1 MEDNASRA
9 LLMAAEVLIAMLV
22 VGLGVFLVIR
32 MGTFSRNMNTEMDEQ
47 RIAQYNENFYQ
58 YSGRV
63 DITAQEIVTMINLAK
78 EQNDA
83 REIEFNGTSSPY
95 YTIVKVVKGST
106 VESLFI
112 PGTASSIDEDKYKDA
127 KAFNSLIMDF
137 IRENNSSLF
146 SCNAKIKR
154 IQERT
159 DGSGRYDVIVDY
171 PDTDI
176 KLNKL
181 SRVCTEITFTLTD
194 TKNPDVPFNIHTQD
208 MFEVPKQETE
218 I

>member
-1 MEDNASRA
+1 
-9 LLMAAEVLIAMLV
+9 
-22 VGLGVFLVIR
+22 
-32 MGTFSRNMNTEMDEQ
+32 
-47 RIAQYNENFYQ
+47 
-58 YSGRV
+58 
-63 DITAQEIVTMINLAK
+63 
-78 EQNDA
+78 
-83 REIEFNGTSSPY
+83 
-95 YTIVKVVKGST
+95 
-106 VESLFI
+106 
-112 PGTASSIDEDKYKDA
+112 
-127 KAFNSLIMDF
+127 MDF
-137 IRENNSSLF
+137 IRENNSNLF

-154 IQERT
+154 IQERA

-176 KLNKL
+176 KYNKL